1 MESNSESLRCMVRSL
16 RITSCKISGWNSA
29 IRAFAPPN
37 EKPWNDEST
46 TTRVR
51 WFPKDKTHGR
61 RVLSAAAGGSY
72 EEPKHT
78 ADVCYRGF
86 QKKMKRFLWFL
97 TPRGK
102 MSNFVRNL
110 QNTLQNLTNFWR
122 AFLRFYSIWL
132 KCKQI
137 FDGLMMGFLH
147 PKRGLRIWSKIEWYF
162 LAHLVWWARILRLYY
177 LWLLYGA

>member
-1 MESNSESLRCMVRSL
+1 ML
-16 RITSCKISGWNSA
+16 SG
-29 IRAFAPPN
+29 
-37 EKPWNDEST
+37 
-46 TTRVR
+46 
-51 WFPKDKTHGR
+51 
-61 RVLSAAAGGSY
+61 AAGGSY

-86 QKKMKRFLWFL
+86 QKKTKRFLWFL

-102 MSNFVRNL
+102 MGNFVRNL
-110 QNTLQNLTNFWR
+110 QNTLQNVTNFWR

-147 PKRGLRIWSKIEWYF
+147 PKRGFRIWSKIEGYF
-162 LAHLVWWARILRLYY
+162 WAHLVWAVLSPETPSILSMVTIRGFEALTGFFSVPGGKIEEKEKA
-177 LWLLYGA
+177 LPEPSCSRVFVLLL